1 MSFEPVIRRTKNTQT
16 RLAPIADTSTETGTQ
31 TEPDT
36 EPEPEQETEPITIG
50 VSQST
55 INSLYQS
62 GSGSIISTLVQNNAE
77 LERKLNGLMDYLE
90 KWINVGNLNMNDLKQ
105 YIENYSN

>member
-1 MSFEPVIRRTKNTQT
+1 MYHNQH
-16 RLAPIADTSTETGTQ
+16 
-31 TEPDT
+31 
-36 EPEPEQETEPITIG
+36 
-50 VSQST
+50 
-55 INSLYQS
+55 QS